1 MERFNGTPN
10 TCFIANDWPA
20 WRAALRLPP
29 PLRILNGALPAHAF
43 CCGALPRDWHIAD
56 MPAALVDVRTWV
68 EWEREVTKYQPELF
82 YRALADANAMRVA
95 AASMELAITFAVRG
109 NLK

>member
-1 MERFNGTPN
+1 MS
-10 TCFIANDWPA
+10 
-20 WRAALRLPP
+20 ALRPK
-29 PLRILNGALPAHAF
+29 
-43 CCGALPRDWHIAD
+43 
-56 MPAALVDVRTWV
+56 RTWV
-68 EWEREVTKYQPELF
+68 ESEREVTKYQPELF

>member
-1 MERFNGTPN
+1 LPGCASVATASSDSERSAPGP
-10 TCFIANDWPA
+10 D
-20 WRAALRLPP
+20 
-29 PLRILNGALPAHAF
+29 AF